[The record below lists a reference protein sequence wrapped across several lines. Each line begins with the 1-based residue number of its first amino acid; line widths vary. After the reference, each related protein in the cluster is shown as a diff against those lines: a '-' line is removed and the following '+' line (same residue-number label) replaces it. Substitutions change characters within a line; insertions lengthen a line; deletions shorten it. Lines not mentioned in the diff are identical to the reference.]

1 LLLIHPLHPHI
12 YLLVYIVI
20 YPQPLISL
28 CFQSFWG
35 SDQTVLPEL
44 HLCNGEYSLWYRPYN
59 ALIIVLNILFV
70 SFLPGFLGNYRCVK
84 YANGVIV
91 TKTEASEAIVE
102 FMKNNHAEVHN
113 WEVEISD
120 HVQKGLEA

>member
-1 LLLIHPLHPHI
+1 M
-12 YLLVYIVI
+12 
-20 YPQPLISL
+20 
-28 CFQSFWG
+28 
-35 SDQTVLPEL
+35 
-44 HLCNGEYSLWYRPYN
+44 
-59 ALIIVLNILFV
+59 
-70 SFLPGFLGNYRCVK
+70 K

>member
-1 LLLIHPLHPHI
+1 MYIQSYIYIAIPLNLDMKGTLIVFTIPRSKKGVSP
-12 YLLVYIVI
+12 
-20 YPQPLISL
+20 
-28 CFQSFWG
+28 G
-35 SDQTVLPEL
+35 S
-44 HLCNGEYSLWYRPYN
+44 YSRFYRKLYSYN
-59 ALIIVLNILFV
+59 NSSHYGKYHKRI
-70 SFLPGFLGNYRCVK
+70 PGFLDNYRYVK

-120 HVQKGLEA
+120 HVQKGLET